1 MYTVSSDV
9 ISHAVPYLLIDAK
22 AEGPKTLTV
31 IKYQMKYWIP
41 VHTCLFFFFL
51 CGYSVN
57 G

>member
-41 VHTCLFFFFL
+41 VHTCLFFFLFVWL
-51 CGYSVN
+51 FC
-57 G
+57 